1 MSWYPGR
8 PVIILSNDYRL
19 GLFNGDIGIALVD
32 PDRPTQL
39 AVYFPQSSG
48 AYRAVWPGRLPAHD
62 TVYAM
67 TVHKSQ
73 GSEFSRS
80 VLVLPERPSP
90 VLSREL
96 IYTALSRAV
105 HTLEIWGSRDI
116 LSLAVRQQARRQSGL
131 QHRLQ

>member
-1 MSWYPGR
+1 MGIALEDPGR
-8 PVIILSNDYRL
+8 P
-19 GLFNGDIGIALVD
+19 G
-32 PDRPTQL
+32 QL
-39 AVYFPQSSG
+39 AVYFPQPSG
-48 AYRAVWPGRLPAHD
+48 AYRTIWPGRLPAHD

-73 GSEFSRS
+73 GSEFGRS

-105 HTLEIWGSRDI
+105 HALEIWGSQDI
-116 LSLAVRQQARRQSGL
+116 LSLAVSQQARRKSGL

>member
-1 MSWYPGR
+1 
-8 PVIILSNDYRL
+8 VIILSNDYRL
-19 GLFNGDIGIALVD
+19 GLFNGDMGIALVD
-32 PDRPTQL
+32 PDRPAQL
-39 AVYFPQSSG
+39 AVYFPQPSG
-48 AYRAVWPGRLPAHD
+48 AYRTVRPGRLPAHD

-73 GSEFSRS
+73 GSEFGRS

-105 HTLEIWGSRDI
+105 HSLEIWGSQDI
-116 LSLAVRQQARRQSGL
+116 LSLAVSQQARRKSGL